1 MNKSQVVF
9 FFAVLAIVIAI
20 ARCNS
25 KTTSRLETGTPT
37 PTAGSQLVPTSSP
50 PAPVVAS
57 TPSQN
62 APTPADQNQA
72 AQLRLVA
79 DHVGSA
85 VILISIFDSSGKLLR
100 NSTGFFVSDDGRFIT
115 NRSAVEGGAHAV
127 VKTKDG
133 QIHDVTGIL
142 ADTGAIDLA
151 VLKAQPKQ
159 RVPFLSLNKTAAAEP
174 GTRVAVIG
182 NPLTRRD
189 PVLTEGT
196 IAAKGSDQSGEFFE
210 LSGAIPH
217 EAIGCPTVNENGE
230 MIGVVTQRPQGAAGY
245 IVRASGAVNSVL
257 TQIGPATKVRWQ
269 LAGSSPNEPA
279 VSPAE
284 GPSPPRSKTVPLAG
298 ARPSGNSRLIYSP
311 APGYPTAARRSYFPL
326 KGTGRF
332 RITFDSSGGVKDVAV
347 IQSTRSETLD
357 NAAVD
362 ALRRWKA
369 QPGQEWTANV
379 PITFQP

>member
-9 FFAVLAIVIAI
+9 FFAVLAVVIAI

-25 KTTSRLETGTPT
+25 KTTSRLEIGTPSPT
-37 PTAGSQLVPTSSP
+37 PGSQLVPTTSP
-50 PAPVVAS
+50 PAPGIAS
-57 TPSQN
+57 TP
-62 APTPADQNQA
+62 APTASAQANQNQA
-72 AQLRLVA
+72 AQLRKVA

-100 NSTGFFVSDDGRFIT
+100 NSTGFFVSYDGRFIT

-133 QIHDVTGIL
+133 QIHNVTGIL
-142 ADTGAIDLA
+142 ANAAAIDLA

-159 RVPFLSLNKTAAAEP
+159 RVPFLSFNKTAAAEQ
-174 GTRVAVIG
+174 GTRIAVIG

-189 PVLTEGT
+189 SVLTEGT
-196 IAAKGSDQSGEFFE
+196 IAAKRSDQSGEFFE
-210 LSGAIPH
+210 LSGPIPN
-217 EAIGCPTVNENGE
+217 EAIGCPTVNESGE
-230 MIGVVTQRPQGAAGY
+230 MVGVVTQRPQGAAGC
-245 IVRASGAVNSVL
+245 IVRASGAVNSLL
-257 TQIGPATKVRWQ
+257 TQIGPGANGRWQ
-269 LAGSSPNEPA
+269 LAGNSPNEA
-279 VSPAE
+279 AMSPAE
-284 GPSPPRSKTVPLAG
+284 GPSPPRSKIIPLAG

-311 APGYPTAARRSYFPL
+311 APGYPSAARHSSYPL

-332 RITFDSSGGVKDVAV
+332 RVTFDSSGEVKDVAV

-369 QPGQEWTANV
+369 QPGQQWTANV

>member
-1 MNKSQVVF
+1 M
-9 FFAVLAIVIAI
+9 
-20 ARCNS
+20 
-25 KTTSRLETGTPT
+25 
-37 PTAGSQLVPTSSP
+37 
-50 PAPVVAS
+50 
-57 TPSQN
+57 
-62 APTPADQNQA
+62 
-72 AQLRLVA
+72 
-79 DHVGSA
+79 
-85 VILISIFDSSGKLLR
+85 
-100 NSTGFFVSDDGRFIT
+100 
-115 NRSAVEGGAHAV
+115 
-127 VKTKDG
+127 
-133 QIHDVTGIL
+133 
-142 ADTGAIDLA
+142 
-151 VLKAQPKQ
+151 
-159 RVPFLSLNKTAAAEP
+159 
-174 GTRVAVIG
+174 IG

-210 LSGAIPH
+210 LSGPIPN

-230 MIGVVTQRPQGAAGY
+230 MIGVVTQRPEGAAGY
-245 IVRASGAVNSVL
+245 IVRASGAVNSLL
-257 TQIGPATKVRWQ
+257 TQIGPGTKVRWQ
-269 LAGSSPNEPA
+269 LAGNSPNEPA

-284 GPSPPRSKTVPLAG
+284 GPSPPRSKILPLAG

-311 APGYPTAARRSYFPL
+311 APGYPTAARRSYYPL